1 MASTSELRN
10 SSVKRDFNFN
20 NTQTS
25 TMVTIPRVILSNYS
39 VKPAGSIVYDITT
52 QQIWYSDGLEWLPL
66 MAGGNAVLQSG
77 SEAVVQNFDVE
88 TQSNVITFPKAFLN
102 TPNVIA
108 NLRGTDSFF
117 TERLLESYITNITTS
132 GFTLDTKL
140 KYTQVTNILPVAG
153 DVVSASNPSISAAI
167 LTTGFPAAV
176 FTFNS
181 SASPRVLYFAVC
193 STIDGSGFWTVS
205 TIESGVGLA
214 LGNVSLAVLQ
224 DGTPGVAYERANQV
238 YFAKCAS
245 IDGSGPWT
253 TMLAANINPSNESI
267 TLKVLSTGNPAIVY
281 LVTGSGVNFVSN
293 AQADGLGVWTNQV
306 VVATQSSILKSCFTI
321 LSNGLPAFVYRSFT
335 APTPLRF
342 VVNAQA
348 DGGGAWTDTVI
359 ANAAPYLPA
368 YFSMNVLSTGSVVVF
383 GNAIFTLIVYTN
395 SDPNGGGTWTPTIV
409 GSLQPQSEYR
419 SPISTI
425 LGDGTPAVTS
435 TFSDAVH
442 YSRGP
447 NADGSGTWITQDPLG
462 ETDDSQTGV
471 PFIITTAEGKPLILY
486 MSDFFEI
493 DGNDF
498 SGPRA
503 IVTQIPYKY
512 ADNAPFNI
520 EWIATK

>member
-25 TMVTIPRVILSNYS
+25 NMVTIPRVILDNYS

-52 QQIWYSDGLEWLPL
+52 QQIWYSDGLEWIPL

-77 SEAVVQNFDVE
+77 TEPVVQNFDVE

-108 NLRGTDSFF
+108 NLRGTSTFF
-117 TERLLESYITNITTS
+117 TERLLESYITNITTTN
-132 GFTLDTKL
+132 FTLDTKL
-140 KYTQVTNILPVAG
+140 KYTQITNILPVTG
-153 DVVSASNPSISAAI
+153 DVVSASNPSISMAV
-167 LTTGFPAAV
+167 LTTGFPAAA
-176 FTFNS
+176 FSFDS
-181 SASPRVLYFAVC
+181 SANPVRLYFAVC

-205 TIESGVGLA
+205 TIESGVGLI
-214 LGNVSLAVLQ
+214 LNSVSLAILQ
-224 DGTPGVAYERANQV
+224 DGTPAVAYQRGVQV

-253 TMLAANINPSNESI
+253 TMLAANIDPVVSSL

-281 LVTGSGVNFVSN
+281 QGPANSIDFVSN

-306 VVATQSSILKSCFTI
+306 VLAAQSSTMNTCFTI
-321 LSNGLPAFVYRSFT
+321 LPNGLPAFVYLSSA
-335 APTPLRF
+335 APFSLRLA
-342 VVNAQA
+342 VNAQA
-348 DGGGAWTDTVI
+348 DGAGAWSNSAITTTSPFPTMFTID
-359 ANAAPYLPA
+359 
-368 YFSMNVLSTGSVVVF
+368 VLSTGYVVVF
-383 GNAIFTLIVYTN
+383 GHATFDLVMYTN
-395 SDPNGGGTWTPTIV
+395 SDPNGGGTWTVTNIGDLEP
-409 GSLQPQSEYR
+409 GSEFR
-419 SPISTI
+419 HPISTI
-425 LGDGTPAVTS
+425 LGDGTPAVVS

-462 ETDDSQTGV
+462 ETDDTQTGV
-471 PFIITTAEGKPLILY
+471 PFIITTSEGKPLVVY

-503 IVTQIPYKY
+503 IITQIPYKY
-512 ADNAPFNI
+512 SDDAPFNI